1 MDGSMN
7 PSLAP
12 RDEGSTV
19 TSRTEALLVFRVGT
33 VQLGLPAEL
42 VQEICDRGD
51 ASPIPLVPAHIV
63 GLMPL
68 RGEAIPLLDL
78 HLFLHLAREE
88 ENAEVP
94 RPPLVLVASADGMTA
109 GLCVD
114 RVLGVEHFGSDQMVA
129 PRIHVGSTLAP
140 YVTAECD
147 REAGVLARLNLGALL
162 KSSRMPG

>member
-1 MDGSMN
+1 MNSRFN
-7 PSLAP
+7 PSFAP
-12 RDEGSTV
+12 REVGATV
-19 TSRTEALLVFRVGT
+19 IAHTEALLVFRVGT
-33 VQLGLPAEL
+33 VQLGVPAEL
-42 VQEICDRGD
+42 VQEICDLGD

-78 HLFLHLAREE
+78 HLFLQLAREQGT
-88 ENAEVP
+88 AEIP
-94 RPPLVLVASADGMTA
+94 RPPTVLVVSAEGMTA

-114 RVLGVEHFGSDQMVA
+114 RVLGVEHLESEQMAA

-147 REAGVLARLNLGALL
+147 REAGVLGRLNLGALL
-162 KSSRMPG
+162 NSARMPG